1 MSELE
6 QNALNEEVATEVT
19 KKKRKYTKKDA
30 SKITG
35 KVDSDMFTSSL
46 NDIQKDSM
54 VSQEKIS
61 EILIDSMKQ
70 AYLEWSYPGLFR
82 DKDCSAADELD
93 KQKISCKIVFKN
105 DLSKFQIFDEKVI
118 TLDDE
123 IDDDSYQI
131 SPEDYTELTKKKA
144 PALGTV
150 VDIPFDVKAL
160 DKSYVRRV
168 KQLFQGKLKDSSR
181 QAILAAYKDQMNGLI
196 EGTVIKADV
205 ENSNY
210 EISFG
215 KASAYIRKGSNK
227 LLPNDKFAL
236 GEKVLVYLDKVS
248 ETMNPPSLDV
258 TRTSPK
264 FVEKLMEREI
274 PEVKEGIVVVKGIAR
289 EAGKRTKVFVASN
302 NPNIDPIGTCIGP
315 ESSRQRSISAV
326 LRGEKI
332 DFCKWNENKALQIIE
347 AMKPADVIG
356 LTCPEDF
363 FDPNIHFEEFEN
375 DRDYVH
381 PVVTVIVNNH
391 TQGVAIGS
399 NGSNVR
405 LASRLSKCKL
415 TVSEVDDAMKKGIKA
430 MMVPE
435 ILKAVAMMN
444 PDMAKDYS
452 AEQPVEDIA
461 DLDEEI
467 VENEEVTPTFQEQVA
482 TPVVEETKE
491 EVAPEATPVVEPVQA
506 VEEPKEETVPE
517 AVVEEKKEE
526 PKEVIEHVEIMNKPK
541 VSLESLEA
549 ALTQKKGPSETR
561 SYRKKKKEEVK
572 EESKPS
578 LASQSAAMPIYTE
591 EELAE
596 LENQDYENIDD
607 VNYDEDDLDQYDEY
621 YEDEK

>member
-6 QNALNEEVATEVT
+6 QNALNEEVVVEEAP
-19 KKKRKYTKKDA
+19 KKKRSYRKKDA
-30 SKITG
+30 NKITG
-35 KVDSDMFTSSL
+35 KVDSDAFTSAM
-46 NDIQKDSM
+46 NNIQKDSM

-82 DKDCSAADELD
+82 DKNCSAADELD
-93 KQKISCKIVFKN
+93 KQKISCKIVFKD

-118 TLDDE
+118 TLDNE

-144 PALGTV
+144 PALGSV
-150 VDIPFDVKAL
+150 VAIPFDVKLL

-168 KQLFQGKLKDSSR
+168 NQLFQGKLKDSSR
-181 QAILAAYKDQMNGLI
+181 QAILSAYKDQMNGLI
-196 EGTVIKADV
+196 EGTVIKADT
-205 ENSNY
+205 ENSTY

-215 KASAYIRKGSNK
+215 KASAYIRKGSKK
-227 LLPNDKFAL
+227 LLPNDKFAI
-236 GEKVLVYLDKVS
+236 GERVLVYLDKVS

-274 PEVKEGIVVVKGIAR
+274 PEVKEGIVVIKGIAR
-289 EAGKRTKVFVASN
+289 EAGRRTKVFVTSL

-332 DFCKWNENKALQIIE
+332 DFCKWNENKAMQIIE

-363 FDPNIHFEEFEN
+363 FDPNLHFEEFEN
-375 DRDYVH
+375 DRDYIH
-381 PVVTVIVNNH
+381 PIITVIVNNH
-391 TQGVAIGS
+391 TQGVAIGAS
-399 NGSNVR
+399 GSNVR
-405 LASRLSKCKL
+405 LASRLCKCKL
-415 TVSEVDDAMKKGIKA
+415 TVSEVDDAMKKGVKA

-435 ILKAVAMMN
+435 ILKAIALMN
-444 PDMAKDYS
+444 PDAVDV
-452 AEQPVEDIA
+452 AATVETPTEDIA

-467 VENEEVTPTFQEQVA
+467 VENEEVTPTFQEEVA
-482 TPVVEETKE
+482 PVVEAVESVEEKPSITEEVKEEKE
-491 EVAPEATPVVEPVQA
+491 EVKPVEV
-506 VEEPKEETVPE
+506 VP
-517 AVVEEKKEE
+517 EKKEE
-526 PKEVIEHVEIMNKPK
+526 PKEEIEHVEIMNKPK

-561 SYRKKKKEEVK
+561 SYRRKKKEEVK
-572 EESKPS
+572 EESAPS

-591 EELAE
+591 EELAQFDQQE
-596 LENQDYENIDD
+596 DD
-607 VNYDEDDLDQYDEY
+607 NLDDFNYDDEDLDQYDEY
-621 YEDEK
+621 YEDEN

>member
-6 QNALNEEVATEVT
+6 QNALNEEVVVEEAP
-19 KKKRKYTKKDA
+19 KKKRSYRKKDA
-30 SKITG
+30 NKITG
-35 KVDSDMFTSSL
+35 KVDSDAFTSAM
-46 NDIQKDSM
+46 NNIQKDSM

-82 DKDCSAADELD
+82 DKNCSAADELD
-93 KQKISCKIVFKN
+93 KQKISCKIVFKD

-144 PALGTV
+144 PALGSV
-150 VDIPFDVKAL
+150 VAIPFDVKLL

-168 KQLFQGKLKDSSR
+168 NQLFQGKLKDSSR
-181 QAILAAYKDQMNGLI
+181 QAILSAYKDQMNGLI
-196 EGTVIKADV
+196 EGTVIKADT
-205 ENSNY
+205 ENSTY

-227 LLPNDKFAL
+227 LLPNDKFAI
-236 GEKVLVYLDKVS
+236 GERVLVYLEKVS

-274 PEVKEGIVVVKGIAR
+274 PEVKEGIVVIKGIAR
-289 EAGKRTKVFVASN
+289 EAGRRTKVFVTSL

-332 DFCKWNENKALQIIE
+332 DFCKWNENKAMQIIE

-363 FDPNIHFEEFEN
+363 FDPNLHFEEFEN
-375 DRDYVH
+375 DRDYIH
-381 PVVTVIVNNH
+381 PIITVIVNNH
-391 TQGVAIGS
+391 TQGVAIGAS
-399 NGSNVR
+399 GSNVR
-405 LASRLSKCKL
+405 LASRLCKCKL
-415 TVSEVDDAMKKGIKA
+415 TVSEVDDAMKKGVKA

-435 ILKAVAMMN
+435 ILKAIALMN
-444 PDMAKDYS
+444 PDAVDV
-452 AEQPVEDIA
+452 AATVETPTEDIA

-467 VENEEVTPTFQEQVA
+467 VENEEVTPTFQEEVA
-482 TPVVEETKE
+482 PVVEAVESVEEKPSITEEVKEEKE
-491 EVAPEATPVVEPVQA
+491 EVKPVEV
-506 VEEPKEETVPE
+506 VP
-517 AVVEEKKEE
+517 EKKEE
-526 PKEVIEHVEIMNKPK
+526 PKEEIEHVEIMNKPK

-561 SYRKKKKEEVK
+561 SYRRKKKEEVK
-572 EESKPS
+572 EESAPS

-591 EELAE
+591 EELAQFDQQE
-596 LENQDYENIDD
+596 DD
-607 VNYDEDDLDQYDEY
+607 NLDDFNYDDEDLDQYDEY
-621 YEDEK
+621 YEDEN

>member
-6 QNALNEEVATEVT
+6 QNALNEEVVVEEAP
-19 KKKRKYTKKDA
+19 KKKRSYRKKDA
-30 SKITG
+30 NKITG
-35 KVDSDMFTSSL
+35 KVDSDAFTSAM
-46 NDIQKDSM
+46 NNIQKDSM

-82 DKDCSAADELD
+82 DKNCSAADELD
-93 KQKISCKIVFKN
+93 KQKISCKIVFKD

-144 PALGTV
+144 PALGSV
-150 VDIPFDVKAL
+150 VAIPFDVKLL

-168 KQLFQGKLKDSSR
+168 NQLFQGKLKDSSR
-181 QAILAAYKDQMNGLI
+181 QAILSAYKDQMNGLI
-196 EGTVIKADV
+196 EGTVIKADT
-205 ENSNY
+205 ENSTY

-227 LLPNDKFAL
+227 LLPNDKFAI
-236 GEKVLVYLDKVS
+236 GERVLVYLDKVS

-258 TRTSPK
+258 TRTSLK

-274 PEVKEGIVVVKGIAR
+274 PEVKEGIVVIKGIAR
-289 EAGKRTKVFVASN
+289 EAGRRTKVFVTSL

-332 DFCKWNENKALQIIE
+332 DFCKWNENKAMQIIE

-363 FDPNIHFEEFEN
+363 FDPNLHFEEFEN
-375 DRDYVH
+375 DRDYIH
-381 PVVTVIVNNH
+381 PIITVIVNNH
-391 TQGVAIGS
+391 TQGVAIGAS
-399 NGSNVR
+399 GSNVR
-405 LASRLSKCKL
+405 LASRLCKCKL
-415 TVSEVDDAMKKGIKA
+415 TVSEVDDAMKKGVKA

-435 ILKAVAMMN
+435 ILKAIALMN
-444 PDMAKDYS
+444 PDAVDV
-452 AEQPVEDIA
+452 AATVETPTEDIA

-467 VENEEVTPTFQEQVA
+467 VENEEVTPTFQEEVA
-482 TPVVEETKE
+482 PVVEAVESVEEKPSITEEVQEEKE
-491 EVAPEATPVVEPVQA
+491 EVKPVEV
-506 VEEPKEETVPE
+506 VP
-517 AVVEEKKEE
+517 EKKEE
-526 PKEVIEHVEIMNKPK
+526 PKEEIEHVEIMNKPK

-561 SYRKKKKEEVK
+561 SYRRKKKEEVK
-572 EESKPS
+572 EESAPS

-591 EELAE
+591 EELAQFDQQE
-596 LENQDYENIDD
+596 DD
-607 VNYDEDDLDQYDEY
+607 NLDDFNYDDEDLDQYDEY
-621 YEDEK
+621 YEDEN

>member
-6 QNALNEEVATEVT
+6 QNALNEEVVLEEAP
-19 KKKRKYTKKDA
+19 KKKRSYRKKDA
-30 SKITG
+30 NKITG
-35 KVDSDMFTSSL
+35 KVDSDAFTSAM
-46 NDIQKDSM
+46 NNIQKDSM

-82 DKDCSAADELD
+82 DKNCSAADELD
-93 KQKISCKIVFKN
+93 KQKISCKIVFKD

-144 PALGTV
+144 PALGSV
-150 VDIPFDVKAL
+150 VAIPFDVKLL

-168 KQLFQGKLKDSSR
+168 NQLFQGKLKDSSR
-181 QAILAAYKDQMNGLI
+181 QAILSAYKDQMNGLI
-196 EGTVIKADV
+196 EGTVIKADT
-205 ENSNY
+205 ENSTY

-227 LLPNDKFAL
+227 LLPNDKFAI
-236 GEKVLVYLDKVS
+236 GERVLVYLEKVS

-264 FVEKLMEREI
+264 FVEKLMKREI
-274 PEVKEGIVVVKGIAR
+274 PEVKEGIVVIKGIAR
-289 EAGKRTKVFVASN
+289 EAGRRTKVFVTSL

-332 DFCKWNENKALQIIE
+332 DFCKWNENKAMQIIE

-363 FDPNIHFEEFEN
+363 FDPNLHFEEFEN
-375 DRDYVH
+375 DRDYIH
-381 PVVTVIVNNH
+381 PIITVIVNNH
-391 TQGVAIGS
+391 TQGVAIGAS
-399 NGSNVR
+399 GSNVR
-405 LASRLSKCKL
+405 LASRLCKCKL
-415 TVSEVDDAMKKGIKA
+415 TVSEVDDAMKKGVKA

-435 ILKAVAMMN
+435 ILKAIALMN
-444 PDMAKDYS
+444 PDAVDV
-452 AEQPVEDIA
+452 AATVETPTEDIA

-467 VENEEVTPTFQEQVA
+467 VENEEVTPTFQEEVA
-482 TPVVEETKE
+482 PVVEAVESVEEKPSITEEVKEEKE
-491 EVAPEATPVVEPVQA
+491 EVKPVEV
-506 VEEPKEETVPE
+506 VP
-517 AVVEEKKEE
+517 EKKEE
-526 PKEVIEHVEIMNKPK
+526 PKEEIEHVEIMNKPK

-561 SYRKKKKEEVK
+561 SYRRKKKEEVK
-572 EESKPS
+572 EESAPS

-591 EELAE
+591 EELAQFDQQE
-596 LENQDYENIDD
+596 DD
-607 VNYDEDDLDQYDEY
+607 NLDDFNYDDEDLDQYDEY
-621 YEDEK
+621 YEDEN

>member
-6 QNALNEEVATEVT
+6 QNALNEEVVVEEAP
-19 KKKRKYTKKDA
+19 KKKRSYRKKDA
-30 SKITG
+30 NKITG
-35 KVDSDMFTSSL
+35 KVDSDAFTSAM
-46 NDIQKDSM
+46 NNIQKDSM

-82 DKDCSAADELD
+82 DKNCSAADELD
-93 KQKISCKIVFKN
+93 KQKISCKIVFKD

-144 PALGTV
+144 PALGSV
-150 VDIPFDVKAL
+150 VAIPFDVKLL

-168 KQLFQGKLKDSSR
+168 NQLFQGKLKDSSR
-181 QAILAAYKDQMNGLI
+181 QAILSSYKDQMNGLI
-196 EGTVIKADV
+196 EGTVIKADT
-205 ENSNY
+205 ENSTY

-227 LLPNDKFAL
+227 LLPNDKFAI
-236 GEKVLVYLDKVS
+236 GERVLVYLDKVS

-274 PEVKEGIVVVKGIAR
+274 PEVKEGIVVIKGIAR
-289 EAGKRTKVFVASN
+289 EAGRRTKVFVTSL

-332 DFCKWNENKALQIIE
+332 DFCKWNENKAMQIIE

-363 FDPNIHFEEFEN
+363 FDPNLHFEEFEN
-375 DRDYVH
+375 DRDYIH
-381 PVVTVIVNNH
+381 PIITVIVNNH
-391 TQGVAIGS
+391 TQGVAIGAS
-399 NGSNVR
+399 GSNVR
-405 LASRLSKCKL
+405 LASRLCKCKL
-415 TVSEVDDAMKKGIKA
+415 TVSEVDDAMKKGVKA

-435 ILKAVAMMN
+435 ILKAIALMN
-444 PDMAKDYS
+444 PDAVDVAS
-452 AEQPVEDIA
+452 TVETPTEDIA

-467 VENEEVTPTFQEQVA
+467 VENEEVTPTFQEEVA
-482 TPVVEETKE
+482 PVVEAVESVEEKSSITEEVKEEKE
-491 EVAPEATPVVEPVQA
+491 EVKPVEV
-506 VEEPKEETVPE
+506 VP
-517 AVVEEKKEE
+517 EKKEE
-526 PKEVIEHVEIMNKPK
+526 PKEEIEHVEIMNKPK

-561 SYRKKKKEEVK
+561 SYRRKKKEEVK
-572 EESKPS
+572 EESAPS

-591 EELAE
+591 EELAQFDQQE
-596 LENQDYENIDD
+596 DD
-607 VNYDEDDLDQYDEY
+607 NLDDFNYDDEDLDQYDEY
-621 YEDEK
+621 YEDEN

>member
-6 QNALNEEVATEVT
+6 QNALNEEVVVEEAP
-19 KKKRKYTKKDA
+19 KKKRSYRKKDA
-30 SKITG
+30 NKITG
-35 KVDSDMFTSSL
+35 KVDSDAFTSAM
-46 NDIQKDSM
+46 NNIQKDSM

-82 DKDCSAADELD
+82 DKNCSAADELD
-93 KQKISCKIVFKN
+93 KQKISCKIVFKD

-144 PALGTV
+144 PALGSV
-150 VDIPFDVKAL
+150 VAIPFDVKLL

-168 KQLFQGKLKDSSR
+168 NQLFQGKLKDSSR
-181 QAILAAYKDQMNGLI
+181 QAILSAYKDQMNGLI
-196 EGTVIKADV
+196 EGTVIKADT
-205 ENSNY
+205 ENSTY
-210 EISFG
+210 GISFG

-227 LLPNDKFAL
+227 LLPNDKFAI
-236 GEKVLVYLDKVS
+236 GERVLVYLDKVS

-274 PEVKEGIVVVKGIAR
+274 PEVKEGIVVIKGIAR
-289 EAGKRTKVFVASN
+289 EAGRRTKVFVTSL

-332 DFCKWNENKALQIIE
+332 DFCKWNENKAMQIIE

-363 FDPNIHFEEFEN
+363 FDPNLHFEEFEN
-375 DRDYVH
+375 DRDYIH
-381 PVVTVIVNNH
+381 PIITVIVNNH
-391 TQGVAIGS
+391 TQGVAIGAS
-399 NGSNVR
+399 GSNVR
-405 LASRLSKCKL
+405 LASRLCKCKL
-415 TVSEVDDAMKKGIKA
+415 TVSEVDDAMKKGVKA

-435 ILKAVAMMN
+435 ILKAIALMN
-444 PDMAKDYS
+444 PDAVDV
-452 AEQPVEDIA
+452 AATVETPTEDIA

-467 VENEEVTPTFQEQVA
+467 VENEEVTPTFQEEVA
-482 TPVVEETKE
+482 PVVEAVESVEEKPSITEEVKEEKE
-491 EVAPEATPVVEPVQA
+491 EVKPVEV
-506 VEEPKEETVPE
+506 VP
-517 AVVEEKKEE
+517 EKKEE
-526 PKEVIEHVEIMNKPK
+526 PKEEIEHVEIMNKPK

-561 SYRKKKKEEVK
+561 SYRRKKKEEVK
-572 EESKPS
+572 EESAPS

-591 EELAE
+591 EELAQFDQQE
-596 LENQDYENIDD
+596 DD
-607 VNYDEDDLDQYDEY
+607 NLDDFNYDDEDLDQYDEY
-621 YEDEK
+621 YEDEN

>member
-6 QNALNEEVATEVT
+6 QNALNEEVVVEEAP
-19 KKKRKYTKKDA
+19 KKKRSYRKKDA
-30 SKITG
+30 NKITG
-35 KVDSDMFTSSL
+35 KVDSDAFTSAM
-46 NDIQKDSM
+46 NNIQKDSM

-82 DKDCSAADELD
+82 DKNCSAADELD
-93 KQKISCKIVFKN
+93 KQKIRCKIVFKD

-144 PALGTV
+144 PALGSV
-150 VDIPFDVKAL
+150 VAIPFDVKLL

-168 KQLFQGKLKDSSR
+168 NQLFQGKLKDSSR
-181 QAILAAYKDQMNGLI
+181 QAILSAYKDQMNGLI
-196 EGTVIKADV
+196 EGTVIKADT
-205 ENSNY
+205 ENSTY

-227 LLPNDKFAL
+227 LLPNDKFAI
-236 GEKVLVYLDKVS
+236 GERVLVYLDKVS

-274 PEVKEGIVVVKGIAR
+274 PEVKEGIVVIKGIAR
-289 EAGKRTKVFVASN
+289 EAGRRTKVFVTSL

-332 DFCKWNENKALQIIE
+332 DFCKWNENKAMQIIE

-363 FDPNIHFEEFEN
+363 FDPNLHFEEFEN
-375 DRDYVH
+375 DRDYIH
-381 PVVTVIVNNH
+381 PIITVIVNNH
-391 TQGVAIGS
+391 TQGVAIGAS
-399 NGSNVR
+399 GSNVR
-405 LASRLSKCKL
+405 LASRLCKCKL
-415 TVSEVDDAMKKGIKA
+415 TVSEVDDAMKKGVKA

-435 ILKAVAMMN
+435 ILKAIALMN
-444 PDMAKDYS
+444 PDAVDV
-452 AEQPVEDIA
+452 AATVETPTEDIA

-467 VENEEVTPTFQEQVA
+467 VENEEVTPTFQEEVA
-482 TPVVEETKE
+482 PVVEAVESVEEKPSITEEVKEEKE
-491 EVAPEATPVVEPVQA
+491 EVKPVEV
-506 VEEPKEETVPE
+506 VP
-517 AVVEEKKEE
+517 EKKEE
-526 PKEVIEHVEIMNKPK
+526 PKEEIEHVEIMNKPK

-561 SYRKKKKEEVK
+561 SYRRKKKEEVK
-572 EESKPS
+572 EESAPS

-591 EELAE
+591 EELAQFDQQE
-596 LENQDYENIDD
+596 DD
-607 VNYDEDDLDQYDEY
+607 NLDDFNYDDEDLDQYDEY
-621 YEDEK
+621 YEDEN

>member
-6 QNALNEEVATEVT
+6 QNALNEEVVVEEAP
-19 KKKRKYTKKDA
+19 KKKRSYRKKDA
-30 SKITG
+30 NKITG
-35 KVDSDMFTSSL
+35 KVDSDAFTSAM
-46 NDIQKDSM
+46 NNIQKDSM

-82 DKDCSAADELD
+82 DKNCSAADELD
-93 KQKISCKIVFKN
+93 KQKISCKIVFKD

-144 PALGTV
+144 PALGSV
-150 VDIPFDVKAL
+150 VAIPFDVKLL

-168 KQLFQGKLKDSSR
+168 NQLFQGKLKDSSR
-181 QAILAAYKDQMNGLI
+181 QAILSAYKDQMNGLI
-196 EGTVIKADV
+196 EGTVIKADT
-205 ENSNY
+205 ENSTY

-227 LLPNDKFAL
+227 LLPNDKFAI
-236 GEKVLVYLDKVS
+236 GERVLVYLDKVS

-274 PEVKEGIVVVKGIAR
+274 PEVKEGIVVIKGIAR
-289 EAGKRTKVFVASN
+289 EAGRRTKVFVTSL

-332 DFCKWNENKALQIIE
+332 DFCKWNENKAMQIIE

-363 FDPNIHFEEFEN
+363 FDPNLHFEEFEN
-375 DRDYVH
+375 DRDYIH
-381 PVVTVIVNNH
+381 PIITVIVNNH
-391 TQGVAIGS
+391 TQGVAIGAS
-399 NGSNVR
+399 GSNVR
-405 LASRLSKCKL
+405 LASRLCKCKL
-415 TVSEVDDAMKKGIKA
+415 TVSEVDDAMKKGVKA

-435 ILKAVAMMN
+435 ILKAIALMN
-444 PDMAKDYS
+444 PDAVDV
-452 AEQPVEDIA
+452 AATVETPTEDIA

-467 VENEEVTPTFQEQVA
+467 VENEEVTPTFQEEVA
-482 TPVVEETKE
+482 PVVEAVESVEEKPSITEEVKEEKE
-491 EVAPEATPVVEPVQA
+491 EVKPVEV
-506 VEEPKEETVPE
+506 VP
-517 AVVEEKKEE
+517 EKKEE
-526 PKEVIEHVEIMNKPK
+526 PKEEIEHVEIMNKPK

-561 SYRKKKKEEVK
+561 SYRRKKKEEVK
-572 EESKPS
+572 EESAPS

-591 EELAE
+591 EELAQFDQQE
-596 LENQDYENIDD
+596 DD
-607 VNYDEDDLDQYDEY
+607 NLDDFNYDDEDLDQYDEY
-621 YEDEK
+621 YEDEN